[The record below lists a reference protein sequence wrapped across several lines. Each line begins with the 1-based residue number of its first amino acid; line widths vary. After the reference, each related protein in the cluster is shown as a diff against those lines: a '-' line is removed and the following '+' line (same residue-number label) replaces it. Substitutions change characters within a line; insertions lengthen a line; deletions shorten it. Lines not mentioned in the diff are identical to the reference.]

1 MKICLTGGTGF
12 LGSRLSHLFKQN
24 NMEVVNITR
33 ADFNKEVKVIA
44 QKMEGAHTVIN
55 LAGAPILNRWT
66 ESYKKTIRD
75 SRVETTKK
83 LVEAILMVEKK
94 PKIVM
99 SASAVGIYDAVYEHD
114 EFSDRLGNDF
124 LASVCKEWEAAL
136 APLRQTN
143 IKLTVVRLGIVLD
156 NKQGALGKMILP
168 FKLGLGTIVGD
179 GTQPFPCIHIEDA
192 LSSIW
197 YILKNPK
204 SNGIY
209 NLVIPETIS
218 NRFFS
223 KTLGKKLHRPVI
235 FRAYS
240 FIIKMILGEGADA
253 LLKGQ
258 KVRPRRLLE
267 LGYPFQFAT
276 IDDILQDLVI
286 KKS

>member
-33 ADFNKEVKVIA
+33 ADFNKEVSFIA
-44 QKMEGAHTVIN
+44 HKMEGSQMLIN
-55 LAGAPILNRWT
+55 LAGAPILGRWT
-66 ESYKKTIRD
+66 KSYKKSIRD
-75 SRVETTKK
+75 SRVLTTNK
-83 LVEAILMVEKK
+83 LVQAILLMEIK
-94 PKIVM
+94 PEIVM
-99 SASAVGIYDAVYEHD
+99 SASAVGIYDTIYEHD

-124 LASVCKEWEAAL
+124 LASVCQEWEAAL
-136 APLRQTN
+136 APLLQTD
-143 IKLTVVRLGIVLD
+143 IKLAVVRLGIVLD
-156 NKQGALGKMILP
+156 TKQGALAKMILP

-179 GTQPFPCIHIEDA
+179 GTQPFPCIHIDDV
-192 LSSIW
+192 LSAIW

-204 SNGIY
+204 SGGIY
-209 NLVIPETIS
+209 NLVAPEMVP
-218 NRFFS
+218 NRYFS

-240 FIIKMILGEGADA
+240 FILKMALGEGADA

-267 LGYPFQFAT
+267 QGYPFHFPT
-276 IDDILQDLVI
+276 IDAILEDLV
-286 KKS
+286 KKKR